1 MQMINE
7 VGNENAPTA
16 LYVTFFIIT
25 IVYLAAKF
33 FMQQKNTLKY
43 VSKEKKWVYNPGMSF
58 ALSFAYL
65 FTVIVTEII
74 ILITVNLQK
83 HCGGHVS
90 NRNAFSV
97 IMKSLTNWGIIF
109 STTFLTV
116 NFLPGIHWKAP
127 FSNTLGYEIAS
138 RLYGANDYE
147 TFFKKILNN
156 PNDPSLKN
164 SKLGKYSNNLVE
176 LLNLLLDK
184 SQKNLRPFINGI
196 TLEDFTQ
203 FINISIYEKI
213 INDVGDDAIAQ
224 AEKARDKKIK
234 NTGEPPASAEEAPA
248 PAAAEEAPAPAAAEE
263 APAPA
268 PAAAEE
274 APAPAEE
281 APAAAAAEEAAAPA
295 VETPAP
301 APAEEATTT
310 KGGKRKRKNQRGVK
324 KGGAEQE
331 DNMNRILEELTSQ
344 QNNIVIK
351 MKKQKEAIDILTS
364 QQNRY
369 QEQLNILKNNT
380 DNVTTI
386 QTQKKKNMEKIKE
399 LEETIQKNNND
410 ITQKE
415 KEFEE
420 SLKEKDEKSK
430 EAESK
435 LSPEALEL
443 LKQSTQQVIEDGET
457 DTTSG
462 DDEDFDQE
470 QLKDDEIYKLI
481 MKLFKIICLKELM
494 GEFMWISLAGLLTIL
509 LSYTSVLEEK
519 CVGKGD
525 SVFSN
530 MSQMVGEFG
539 SQTNDIFGLNKDEA
553 EENKKSFEETIQET
567 GEQIRQGTSNFKSI
581 DDNFKEDNPENF
593 TLLKETKK
601 EETEKE
607 EIEAQ
612 ANRSFYKTMQDNTF
626 WKGVKDTSSL
636 ELGTYNSNQF
646 NKEARDIK
654 KRIKTQ
660 GVPFLSQQFDL

>member
-1 MQMINE
+1 MQMISE

-234 NTGEPPASAEEAPA
+234 NTGET
-248 PAAAEEAPAPAAAEE
+248 
-263 APAPA
+263 
-268 PAAAEE
+268 
-274 APAPAEE
+274 PAPAEE
-281 APAAAAAEEAAAPA
+281 APAAAEEAAAPAAAEEAAAPA
-295 VETPAP
+295 ADPAK
-301 APAEEATTT
+301 EATTT

-567 GEQIRQGTSNFKSI
+567 GEQIRQGTSNFKAI
-581 DDNFKEDNPENF
+581 DDNFKADNPENF

-646 NKEARDIK
+646 NKETRDIK

>member
-7 VGNENAPTA
+7 VGNQNDPTA

-58 ALSFAYL
+58 MLSFAYL

-127 FSNTLGYEIAS
+127 FSNTFGYEIAS

-213 INDVGDDAIAQ
+213 INDVGDDAIKK
-224 AEKARDKKIK
+224 AEKARDQKIK
-234 NTGEPPASAEEAPA
+234 NTGE
-248 PAAAEEAPAPAAAEE
+248 
-263 APAPA
+263 
-268 PAAAEE
+268 
-274 APAPAEE
+274 APAPAEGD
-281 APAAAAAEEAAAPA
+281 AAPTG
-295 VETPAP
+295 EN
-301 APAEEATTT
+301 PAEEADAPTGENPA
-310 KGGKRKRKNQRGVK
+310 KEADPEGDKWKPPVGGKRKKKNQRSVK
-324 KGGAEQE
+324 KGGSEQE
-331 DNMNRILEELTSQ
+331 DSMNKILDSLRSQ
-344 QNNIVIK
+344 QNELKKK
-351 MKKQKEAIDILTS
+351 MDSQKSLIDKLTA

-369 QEQLNILKNNT
+369 AKQMDELSKNTKGVTDMQAKRKENKQKMDKLQEDMNKNAEELSKNEKELADNITNENKIQEQI
-380 DNVTTI
+380 V
-386 QTQKKKNMEKIKE
+386 E
-399 LEETIQKNNND
+399 
-410 ITQKE
+410 
-415 KEFEE
+415 
-420 SLKEKDEKSK
+420 
-430 EAESK
+430 
-435 LSPEALEL
+435 LSPEDQKLMEM
-443 LKQSTQQVIEDGET
+443 TNEEVIKDAET

-470 QLKDDEIYKLI
+470 DLKDDEIYKLI

-530 MSQMVGEFG
+530 MSRMVGEFG

-567 GEQIRQGTSNFKSI
+567 SEQIQKGTSNFKSI